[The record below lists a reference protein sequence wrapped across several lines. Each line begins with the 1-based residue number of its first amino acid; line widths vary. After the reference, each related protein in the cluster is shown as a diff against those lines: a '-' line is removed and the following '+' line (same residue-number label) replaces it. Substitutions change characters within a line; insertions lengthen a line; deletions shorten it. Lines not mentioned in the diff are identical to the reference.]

1 MDVNHMFASGR
12 VKWYNQNMARP
23 KGSKNAI
30 IPTQKQ
36 AEIVQDAA
44 RSNLANNLQIT
55 HPKKKIALETYYA
68 LNGNV
73 SRTCKALKIERRTWY
88 NWLEQD
94 PVFFEAINEQKQE
107 VLDNLK
113 DEALRRA
120 LDTSKEND
128 TMLIFSLKS
137 LHPEFKPQR
146 DTMAYQSPD
155 GTKFV
160 LSRGN

>member
-1 MDVNHMFASGR
+1 
-12 VKWYNQNMARP
+12 MARP

-30 IPTQKQ
+30 TPTQAQ
-36 AEIVQDAA
+36 AEIVKQASQSSMAD
-44 RSNLANNLQIT
+44 SLQIT

-68 LNGNV
+68 LNGNIT
-73 SRTCKALKIERRTWY
+73 RTCKALKIERRTWY
-88 NWLEQD
+88 NWLEND

-113 DEALRRA
+113 EEALKRA
-120 LDTSKEND
+120 LDPNKEND